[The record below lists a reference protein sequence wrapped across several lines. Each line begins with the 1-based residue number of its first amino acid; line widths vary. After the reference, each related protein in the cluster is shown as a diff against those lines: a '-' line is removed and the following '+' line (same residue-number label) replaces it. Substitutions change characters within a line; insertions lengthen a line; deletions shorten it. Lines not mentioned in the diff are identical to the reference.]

1 MKFETLVIADTLV
14 VRVQDTN
21 FDVRGVKQFKRDVF
35 MAISEA
41 EFKNILI
48 NMTNVRMVDSTGLG
62 GLLFAKRQADIKGG
76 NCYLVNPQ
84 SKIQSLI
91 KISKLENVFEIVESE
106 EKVLPARPKKK
117 KKSASKQ
124 VSTNQEESQPES

>member
-1 MKFETLVIADTLV
+1 MKFETEVIADTLA

-35 MAISEA
+35 LAISESD
-41 EFKNILI
+41 FKNILI

-76 NCYLVNPQ
+76 KCYIVNPQ
-84 SKIQSLI
+84 SKIRSLI
-91 KISKLENVFEIVESE
+91 KISKLENVFEIIDD
-106 EKVLPARPKKK
+106 EKEVLPQKDSPPTPA
-117 KKSASKQ
+117 
-124 VSTNQEESQPES
+124 TD